1 MMRKRVLCLVL
12 LAFFI
17 MGLAS
22 CGESGGSETSEK
34 AEESSEVTVPPT
46 VYTVVYAKAYGS
58 YAESVADAV
67 KEASGLEFEC
77 VQYAGGETP
86 ENSIIIGDVADG
98 VGSTLSK
105 GLNDKDYG
113 IKKEN
118 GRIYL
123 YSGVKKTMQ
132 YCVDFFVSEYVGE
145 RGVSDDVKDVF
156 YDHAY
161 PLENHT
167 VNGVSLG
174 EFKIIYADTKNEAK
188 YADAAADFKSYLKEE
203 GAFKTVAA
211 NSQRAETDH
220 EIILGVV
227 TERELT
233 KDEKEN
239 KFAYNAY
246 KVTVSG
252 GKVAVVGNNAV
263 AVWHGLMA
271 FLEAFDENGSITDTV
286 IEGTCDIVK
295 VSCVGDSI
303 TEGGNSS
310 DPYSMTYPVYLQ
322 RMLGWDYL
330 VKNHG
335 HSGYS
340 VVFTDEYSYT
350 KSDRFMLA
358 KAFKP
363 DVVIYMLGTNDCNP
377 GQAYKSWDDGKREA
391 RYIED
396 TDRYFDAFIK
406 ANENVQIFVC
416 IPPTLC
422 YSTVWPWEEWAKRI
436 TEHTRILN
444 EQIALSHGYP
454 IVDMYSWSVEH
465 PEVFPDGLHPK
476 DGSYKDYAQRVYDE
490 IIGVIKTPADLDNK

>member
-1 MMRKRVLCLVL
+1 MTKRILCVISA
-12 LAFFI
+12 LAFLLCFAACAGNTDI
-17 MGLAS
+17 P
-22 CGESGGSETSEK
+22 ESSV
-34 AEESSEVTVPPT
+34 EESSEVVVPPT
-46 VYTVVYAKAYGS
+46 MYTIVYSKAYGTLAS
-58 YAESVADAV
+58 SIADAV

-77 VQYAGGETP
+77 VQFGGAIP
-86 ENSIIIGDVADG
+86 ENAVVVGDVADG
-98 VGSTLSK
+98 VGNVLSK
-105 GLNDKDYG
+105 GINDKDYG

-118 GRIYL
+118 DRIYL
-123 YSGVKKTMQ
+123 YSGNKSSMSDCIEYFCKN
-132 YCVDFFVSEYVGE
+132 YISEKGIDGDKVT
-145 RGVSDDVKDVF
+145 DHF

-161 PLENHT
+161 PLENYT

-174 EFKIIYADTKNEAK
+174 EFRIVWTDTKNEAK
-188 YADAAADFKSYLKEE
+188 YSDVASDLKSYLKDE
-203 GAFKTVAA
+203 GAFKIMSS
-211 NSQRAETDH
+211 NGQNET
-220 EIILGVV
+220 EYELILGAFAG
-227 TERELT
+227 RDIT

-239 KFAYNAY
+239 KYAYNAY
-246 KVTVSG
+246 KITVSG
-252 GKVAVVGNNAV
+252 NKIAVVGNNAV
-263 AVWHGLMA
+263 AVWHGCMA
-271 FLEAFDENGSITDTV
+271 LLEGAENGNITDKV
-286 IEGTCDIVK
+286 VEGSCDIVK

-303 TEGGNSS
+303 TEGGNST

-322 RMLGWDYL
+322 KMLGYDYL

-350 KSDRFMLA
+350 KSDRYMLA
-358 KAFKP
+358 KAFAP

-396 TDRYFDAFIK
+396 TGRYFDAFIK

-436 TEHTRILN
+436 TEHTMILN
-444 EQIALSHGYP
+444 RQIAEERGYP

-476 DGSYKDYAQRVYDE
+476 DGTYKDYAQRVYDE
-490 IIGVIKTPADLDNK
+490 IIGVIKTPENITK